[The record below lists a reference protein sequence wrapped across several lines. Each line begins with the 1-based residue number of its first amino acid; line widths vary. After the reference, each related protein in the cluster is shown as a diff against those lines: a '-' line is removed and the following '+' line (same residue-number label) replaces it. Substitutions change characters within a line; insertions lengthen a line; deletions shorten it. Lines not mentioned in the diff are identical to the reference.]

1 MLTLIQDSSIFKS
14 HSQAIQ
20 PVSILRLLFLSLDI
34 IYIHYLFLTEL
45 PKEVPSLHIQ
55 ISAVKDLTK
64 AFSFVLCLLLHA

>member
-1 MLTLIQDSSIFKS
+1 MQLLTMLTLIQDSSIFKS

-20 PVSILRLLFLSLDI
+20 PVSLDI